1 VKLAG
6 TTFIRNGET
15 YDYCYMETIACLL
28 EFCDHVFVV
37 DAGSDDGTCE
47 KIEAINSPNLT
58 LIKRSKE
65 EWDLQKG
72 KGKTKLC
79 YFTDMALYAAHEAG
93 YDYSFYLQCD
103 EILHER
109 SYNSVREAIKS
120 NIAGYLCK
128 RINLWDSPY
137 TQLKVP
143 QNRMPCSPEVVRLTQ
158 AEYRSYGDAESI
170 AVPILDKNW
179 VEQICI
185 YHMGF
190 VRKRE
195 VMKDKVI
202 NMQENVFELGHHDPK
217 LDLDTIFQP
226 KFWFIEDELELIEE
240 PLPQIIKK
248 WAIERVY

>member
-1 VKLAG
+1 MKLAG
-6 TTFIRNGET
+6 VTFIRNGET
-15 YDYCYMETIACLL
+15 YDYCYLETIQCLL

-47 KIEAINSPNLT
+47 KIEAIDSPNLT
-58 LIKRSKE
+58 LIKRDKKE
-65 EWDLQKG
+65 WFDQQG

-109 SYNSVREAIKS
+109 SYHHVRKAIES
-120 NIAGYLCK
+120 GMSGYMCE

-137 TQLKVP
+137 TKLKVP
-143 QNRMPCSPEVVRLTQ
+143 QERMPCSSQVVRLTKS
-158 AEYRSYGDAESI
+158 EYRSYGDAESL
-170 AVPILDKNW
+170 AVPSLNINW
-179 VEQICI
+179 VDRITI

-190 VRKRE
+190 VRRRE

-217 LDLDTIFQP
+217 LDLDDIFQP
-226 KFWFIEDELELIEE
+226 KFWFGEEDLEFIEE
-240 PLPQIIKK
+240 PLPKIIKK
-248 WAIERVY
+248 WASERVY